1 MANERVLIA
10 DDEESLRRVLGI
22 LLKKEGYEVA
32 AVANGSEALAAFQKE
47 AFDVVLTDIKMPG
60 MSGIDLLRALRAHD
74 PTVPVV
80 VMTAYASLDTAIEAV
95 NQGAHHYFIKQAKN
109 EEIKLVVKR
118 ALEMR
123 RLRNENKTLKYELRR
138 SQGTRKIIG
147 TSEKIQAV
155 FETVRKVAR
164 SESTVLLCGES
175 GTGKEL
181 FAREIH
187 TASRRAD
194 GPFVSINCGA
204 LPENLL
210 ESELFG
216 HVKGSFTGAIRDK
229 EGLFTVATGGTFLL
243 DEVGETSLAIQV
255 KLLRV
260 LQEREVIPVGGE
272 KPAKVDVRLVAATNA
287 DLEREVE
294 RGAFRP
300 DLFYRLNVIPIV
312 LPPLRERREDIPL
325 LVDHFLRESC
335 RCAERSL
342 LPIDP
347 EALAALGR
355 YDWPGNVR
363 ELENVIERAVILEE
377 GDTIRLASLPER
389 IATGKR
395 PSWAAGNG
403 GMGGVGGGG
412 FGGASA
418 GANGRSA
425 AEARDAAGTLEDI
438 ERDYLIKVLEDTGW
452 QKKKASTI
460 LGINSST
467 LYRKIQRYGLEPRT
481 AGVSPIEEEEE

>member
-1 MANERVLIA
+1 MAHERILIV
-10 DDEESLRRVLGI
+10 DDEESLRRFLTI
-22 LLKKEGYEVA
+22 LLKKEGYEITTVPNA
-32 AVANGSEALAAFQKE
+32 TEALVTFQKE
-47 AFDVVLTDIKMPG
+47 PYHVVLTDIKMPG
-60 MSGIDLLRALRAHD
+60 MSGIELLRAIRGLDAS
-74 PTVPVV
+74 VPVI

-95 NQGAHHYFIKQAKN
+95 NQGAFHYFIKQAKN
-109 EEIKLVVKR
+109 EEIKLVVRR
-118 ALEMR
+118 ALEMQ
-123 RLRNENKTLKYELRR
+123 RLRNENKTLRYELRR

-147 TSEKIQAV
+147 KSQKIQEV
-155 FETVRKVAR
+155 FETVRKVAK
-164 SESTVLLCGES
+164 SDSTILLCGES

-187 TASRRAD
+187 RASRRAE

-243 DEVGETSLAIQV
+243 DEVGETSQSIQV

-260 LQEREVIPVGGE
+260 LQERETIPVGGQ
-272 KPAKVDVRLVAATNA
+272 KPIKVDVRVIAATNA
-287 DLEREVE
+287 DLEKYVE
-294 RGAFRP
+294 RGIFRA

-312 LPPLRERREDIPL
+312 LPTLRDRPEDIPT
-325 LVDHFLRESC
+325 LVEYFLKEYC
-335 RCAERSL
+335 RIAERSV
-342 LPIDP
+342 LPIDDDAL
-347 EALAALGR
+347 EALCR

-377 GDTIRLASLPER
+377 EDRIRLESLPER
-389 IATGKR
+389 VVIGRRGSSAMPPAALPADIAAQR
-395 PSWAAGNG
+395 
-403 GMGGVGGGG
+403 
-412 FGGASA
+412 
-418 GANGRSA
+418 
-425 AEARDAAGTLEDI
+425 AAGTLEDI
-438 ERDYLIKVLEDTGW
+438 ERGYLMKVLEDTGW

-467 LYRKIQRYGLEPRT
+467 LYRKIQRYGLLPKN
-481 AGVSPIEEEEE
+481 AGMAPPDDEDEDTES